1 MIKIS
6 WAVVRLGDLIFLRLM
21 HGAVVL
27 RSELPEDNIDAL
39 VGSAHP
45 RCRHWLASY
54 SRIQLLLGHLL
65 KAATIDGPA
74 PSTSMCG
81 P

>member
-6 WAVVRLGDLIFLRLM
+6 WAVVRLRDLIFLRLV
-21 HGAVVL
+21 HGTLVL
-27 RSELPEDNIDAL
+27 RSKLPEDNIDAL
-39 VGSAHP
+39 VGSTHA

-54 SRIQLLLGHLL
+54 GRIELLLGHLL
-65 KAATIDGPA
+65 KPATTDCPTGRA
-74 PSTSMCG
+74 SLCG